1 MIIINGVEWQI
12 KFVSP
17 FNPHLYTSSGT
28 KALGC
33 CDSYNKIIYI
43 SKFLNPIQLK
53 IVLRHELTHAV
64 IYSYDISMTKRE
76 EEKVAQVISYYG
88 EEIID
93 LTKEIYNKRKGYP

>member
-1 MIIINGVEWQI
+1 MITINGVKWQI

-17 FNPHLYTSSGT
+17 FNSNLYTSSGA

-33 CDSYNKIIYI
+33 CDNCNKIIYI
-43 SKFLNPIQLK
+43 NKYLNPIQLK

-64 IYSYDISMTKRE
+64 IYSYDIFMSCQE
-76 EEKVAQVISYYG
+76 EEKIAYVISYYG

-93 LTKEIYNKRKGYP
+93 LTKQIYKKKKG